1 MAAGQVFPSRH
12 GDARATSPP
21 FSGAG
26 KVPAVRHDCQAWLRG
41 AMFTQVRSAALSGV
55 DSFPVSVEA
64 SLTPGLP
71 SFSIVG
77 LPAGPV
83 REGRERVRAALA
95 SVGFPVPPGRLTINL
110 APADV
115 PKTGSAFDLP
125 IAIALLIVNGHLRA
139 EEADGL
145 VFVGELGLDGE
156 LRPVRGALSIANGCR
171 GMEALVLPSANARE
185 AAVAGA
191 VKVLGASCLPK
202 VVRHLTG
209 GSPIAPAAVD
219 GMALLD
225 GGAVDAPDLADV
237 RGQAHAKRALLVAA
251 AGGHNVLLTGPP
263 GAGKTMLARRL
274 PGILPPLELGEA
286 VEATKVHSVAG
297 QLPSGEALLARRPF
311 RAPHHT
317 ISDAGLVG
325 GGRVPRPGE
334 VSLAHQGVLFLDEL
348 PEFRRHVLEALRQP
362 LEDGTVTISRATQAV
377 TYPCRFTLVAAM
389 NPCPCGFHGDGSGRC
404 SCGETTIGR
413 YGNRVSGPLLDRI
426 DLHVHV
432 PAVPVGELEG
442 RETGTASREARARVV
457 GARSRQRQRGNRNGT
472 LVCNSQL
479 GPEAIRRWCAPGRE
493 GRRLLRAA
501 TRALGLSARGYQRI
515 LRVARTIADL
525 RDSGR
530 VGAPHVAEAIQYR
543 SPADGTATSPSL
555 GEGRY

>member
-1 MAAGQVFPSRH
+1 
-12 GDARATSPP
+12 
-21 FSGAG
+21 
-26 KVPAVRHDCQAWLRG
+26 
-41 AMFTQVRSAALSGV
+41 MFTQVRSAALSGV
-55 DSFPVSVEA
+55 NSFPVSVEA
-64 SLTPGLP
+64 SLTSGLP

-77 LPAGPV
+77 LPAGAV
-83 REGRERVRAALA
+83 REGRERVTAALA
-95 SVGFPVPPGRLTINL
+95 SAGFPIPPRRLTINL

-125 IAIALLIVNGHLRA
+125 IAVALLVVTGHLRA
-139 EEADGL
+139 DEVGDL

-156 LRPVRGALSIANGCR
+156 LRPVRGALSIASGCR
-171 GMEALVLPSANARE
+171 GTEGLVLPSANARE

-191 VKVLGASCLPK
+191 AKVVGAACLPD
-202 VVRHLTG
+202 VIRHLTE
-209 GSPIAPAAVD
+209 GSPIAPTTVD
-219 GMALLD
+219 SIALL
-225 GGAVDAPDLADV
+225 GNGAAEMPDLADV

-251 AGGHNVLLTGPP
+251 AGAHNVLLTGPP

-274 PGILPPLELGEA
+274 PGILPPLGLPEA

-297 QLPSGEALLARRPF
+297 RLPSGEALLTRRPF

-362 LEDGTVTISRATQAV
+362 LEDGTVTISRASQAV

-404 SCGETTIGR
+404 SCGETAILR
-413 YGNRVSGPLLDRI
+413 YRNRISGPLLDRV

-432 PAVPVGELEG
+432 PAVPIGELEG
-442 RETGTASREARARVV
+442 RAAETASRKARARIAS
-457 GARSRQRQRGNRNGT
+457 ARGRQRKRGSGNGVT
-472 LVCNSQL
+472 PYNSRL
-479 GPEAIRRWCAPGRE
+479 GPEEIRRWCVPGPE

-501 TRALGLSARGYQRI
+501 VRALGLSARGYHRV
-515 LRVARTIADL
+515 LRVARTVADL
-525 RDSGR
+525 RGSDR
-530 VGAPHVAEAIQYR
+530 VGAPHIAEAIQYR
-543 SPADGTATSPSL
+543 SPADQLAGGGVHAA
-555 GEGRY
+555 G

>member
-1 MAAGQVFPSRH
+1 
-12 GDARATSPP
+12 
-21 FSGAG
+21 
-26 KVPAVRHDCQAWLRG
+26 
-41 AMFTQVRSAALSGV
+41 MFTQVRSAALSGV

-64 SLTPGLP
+64 SLTSGLP

-77 LPAGPV
+77 LPAGAV
-83 REGRERVRAALA
+83 REGRERVTAALA
-95 SVGFPVPPGRLTINL
+95 SVEFPIPHRRVTINL

-125 IAIALLIVNGHLRA
+125 IAIALLIVAGHLRA

-156 LRPVRGALSIANGCR
+156 LRPVRGALSIASGCR
-171 GMEALVLPSANARE
+171 GMQGLVLPFANARE

-191 VKVLGASCLPK
+191 VEVIGASCLPE
-202 VVRHLTG
+202 VIRHLTG
-209 GSPIAPAAVD
+209 DDPIAPASVD
-219 GMALLD
+219 GRALL
-225 GGAVDAPDLADV
+225 GNGAGVAPDLGDV
-237 RGQAHAKRALLVAA
+237 RGQAHAKRALVVAA
-251 AGGHNVLLTGPP
+251 AGGHNLLLTGPP

-274 PGILPPLELGEA
+274 PGILPPLELQEA

-297 QLPSGEALLARRPF
+297 RLPPGEALVTRRPF

-348 PEFRRHVLEALRQP
+348 PEFRRNVLEALRQP
-362 LEDGTVTISRATQAV
+362 LEDEAVTISRASQAV

-404 SCGETTIGR
+404 SCTEATIRR
-413 YGNRVSGPLLDRI
+413 YRNRVSGPLLDRV
-426 DLHVHV
+426 DLHVHI
-432 PAVPVGELEG
+432 PAVPIEELHG
-442 RETGTASREARARVV
+442 RTTGMTSLESRAQVAGALRRQQQRGSRSGTALF
-457 GARSRQRQRGNRNGT
+457 NGR
-472 LVCNSQL
+472 L
-479 GPEAIRRWCAPGRE
+479 GSGEMRRWCLPGSE
-493 GRRLLRAA
+493 GRRLLRGAV
-501 TRALGLSARGYQRI
+501 RALGLSARGHHRI

-525 RDSGR
+525 CGSER
-530 VGAPHVAEAIQYR
+530 VGASHIAEAIQYR
-543 SPADGTATSPSL
+543 SPISPSRA
-555 GEGRY
+555 GG

>member
-1 MAAGQVFPSRH
+1 
-12 GDARATSPP
+12 
-21 FSGAG
+21 
-26 KVPAVRHDCQAWLRG
+26 
-41 AMFTQVRSAALSGV
+41 MFTQVRSAALSGV

-64 SLTPGLP
+64 SLTSGLP

-77 LPAGPV
+77 LPAGAV
-83 REGRERVRAALA
+83 REGRERVTAALA
-95 SVGFPVPPGRLTINL
+95 SVEFPIPHRRVTINL

-125 IAIALLIVNGHLRA
+125 IAIALLIVAGHLRA

-171 GMEALVLPSANARE
+171 GMQGLVLPSTNARE

-191 VKVLGASCLPK
+191 VEVIGASCLPE
-202 VVRHLTG
+202 VIRHLTG
-209 GSPIAPAAVD
+209 SDPISPATVD
-219 GMALLD
+219 GVALL
-225 GGAVDAPDLADV
+225 GGGGGDAPDLADV
-237 RGQAHAKRALLVAA
+237 RGQAHAKRALVVAA
-251 AGGHNVLLTGPP
+251 AGGHNLLLTGPP

-274 PGILPPLELGEA
+274 PGILPPLELQEA
-286 VEATKVHSVAG
+286 VETTKVHSVAG
-297 QLPSGEALLARRPF
+297 RLPPGEALVTRRPF

-348 PEFRRHVLEALRQP
+348 PEFRRNVLEALRQP
-362 LEDGTVTISRATQAV
+362 LEDEAVTISRAGQAV

-404 SCGETTIGR
+404 SCTEATIRR
-413 YGNRVSGPLLDRI
+413 YRNRVSGPLLDRV
-426 DLHVHV
+426 DLHVHI
-432 PAVPVGELEG
+432 PAVPIEELHG
-442 RETGTASREARARVV
+442 RTAGMTSLESRAQVA
-457 GARSRQRQRGNRNGT
+457 GALRRQQQRGSRNGT
-472 LVCNSQL
+472 ARFNGRL
-479 GPEAIRRWCAPGRE
+479 GSREMRRWCLPGSE
-493 GRRLLRAA
+493 GRRLLRGAV
-501 TRALGLSARGYQRI
+501 RSLGLSARGHHRI

-525 RDSGR
+525 CESER
-530 VGAPHVAEAIQYR
+530 VGASHVAEAIQYR
-543 SPADGTATSPSL
+543 SPADRSGAS
-555 GEGRY
+555 GGIDRHG

>member
-1 MAAGQVFPSRH
+1 
-12 GDARATSPP
+12 
-21 FSGAG
+21 
-26 KVPAVRHDCQAWLRG
+26 
-41 AMFTQVRSAALSGV
+41 MFTQVRSAALSGV

-64 SLTPGLP
+64 SLTSGLP

-77 LPAGPV
+77 LPAGAV
-83 REGRERVRAALA
+83 REGRERVTAALA
-95 SVGFPVPPGRLTINL
+95 SVGFPIPHRRLTINL

-125 IAIALLIVNGHLRA
+125 IAIALLIVAGHLRA
-139 EEADGL
+139 EQADGL

-171 GMEALVLPSANARE
+171 GMQGLVLPSANARE

-191 VKVLGASCLPK
+191 VEVIGASCLPE
-202 VVRHLTG
+202 VIRHLTG
-209 GSPIAPAAVD
+209 DGPIAPASVD
-219 GMALLD
+219 GLALLGD
-225 GGAVDAPDLADV
+225 GTRAAPDLADV

-251 AGGHNVLLTGPP
+251 AGGHNLLLTGPP

-274 PGILPPLELGEA
+274 PGILPPLELQEA

-297 QLPSGEALLARRPF
+297 RLPPGEALVTRRPF

-325 GGRVPRPGE
+325 GGRLPRPGE
-334 VSLAHQGVLFLDEL
+334 VSLAHHGVLFLDEL

-362 LEDGTVTISRATQAV
+362 LEDEAVTISRASQAV

-404 SCGETTIGR
+404 SCTEATMRR
-413 YGNRVSGPLLDRI
+413 YRNRVSGPLLDRV
-426 DLHVHV
+426 DLHVHI
-432 PAVPVGELEG
+432 PAVPLGELQG
-442 RETGTASREARARVV
+442 RDAGVGSLESCAQVTSARD
-457 GARSRQRQRGNRNGT
+457 RQRQRGNRSSIA
-472 LVCNSQL
+472 LCNSRL
-479 GPEAIRRWCAPGRE
+479 APEEMRRWCRPGSA
-493 GRRLLRAA
+493 GRRLLRTAV
-501 TRALGLSARGYQRI
+501 RALGLSARGYHRI

-525 RDSGR
+525 CGSER
-530 VGAPHVAEAIQYR
+530 VHASHVAEAIQYR
-543 SPADGTATSPSL
+543 SPVDRSGVVGGIDAHG
-555 GEGRY
+555 

>member
-1 MAAGQVFPSRH
+1 MVAG
-12 GDARATSPP
+12 
-21 FSGAG
+21 
-26 KVPAVRHDCQAWLRG
+26 G

-64 SLTPGLP
+64 SLTSGLP

-77 LPAGPV
+77 LPAGAV
-83 REGRERVRAALA
+83 REGRERVAAALA
-95 SVGFPVPPGRLTINL
+95 SVGFPIPHRRLTINL

-125 IAIALLIVNGHLRA
+125 IAIAVLVVAGHLRA
-139 EEADGL
+139 EEADDL

-171 GMEALVLPSANARE
+171 GMQGLVLPSANARE

-191 VKVLGASCLPK
+191 VEVIGASCLPE
-202 VVRHLTG
+202 VIRHLTG
-209 GSPIAPAAVD
+209 GDPIAPASVD
-219 GMALLD
+219 GLALLGD
-225 GGAVDAPDLADV
+225 DAGDAPDLADV

-274 PGILPPLELGEA
+274 PGILPPLALGEA

-297 QLPSGEALLARRPF
+297 RLPSGEALVTRRPF

-325 GGRVPRPGE
+325 GGRIPRPGE
-334 VSLAHQGVLFLDEL
+334 VSLAHEGVLFLDEL

-362 LEDGTVTISRATQAV
+362 LEDEVVTISRASQAV
-377 TYPCRFTLVAAM
+377 TYPCRFTLIAAM

-404 SCGETTIGR
+404 SCAEVAIRR
-413 YGNRVSGPLLDRI
+413 YGNRVSGPLLDRV
-426 DLHVHV
+426 DLHVHI
-432 PAVPVGELEG
+432 PAVPIGELQG
-442 RETGTASREARARVV
+442 RNAGMASPEARAQVAR
-457 GARSRQRQRGNRNGT
+457 ARSRQRQRESRNGT
-472 LVCNSQL
+472 TLCNSRL
-479 GPEAIRRWCAPGRE
+479 APEEMRRWCIPGAE
-493 GRRLLRAA
+493 GRRLLRRAV
-501 TRALGLSARGYQRI
+501 RALGLSARGYHRI

-525 RDSGR
+525 
-530 VGAPHVAEAIQYR
+530 GASEQVRASHVAEAIQYR
-543 SPADGTATSPSL
+543 RPVDESGLASGVDVES
-555 GEGRY
+555 

>member
-1 MAAGQVFPSRH
+1 
-12 GDARATSPP
+12 
-21 FSGAG
+21 
-26 KVPAVRHDCQAWLRG
+26 
-41 AMFTQVRSAALSGV
+41 MFTQVRSAALSGV

-64 SLTPGLP
+64 SLTSGLP

-77 LPAGPV
+77 LPAGAV
-83 REGRERVRAALA
+83 REGRERVTAALA
-95 SVGFPVPPGRLTINL
+95 SAGFPIPHRRLTINL

-125 IAIALLIVNGHLRA
+125 IAIALLVVAGHLRA

-171 GMEALVLPSANARE
+171 GMEGLVLPSANARE
-185 AAVAGA
+185 AAVPGA
-191 VKVLGASCLPK
+191 VAVIGASRLPE
-202 VVRHLTG
+202 VLRHLTG
-209 GSPIAPAAVD
+209 DSPIAPAAVD
-219 GMALLD
+219 GIALL
-225 GGAVDAPDLADV
+225 GEGTADAPDLADV

-274 PGILPPLELGEA
+274 PGILPPLELREA

-297 QLPSGEALLARRPF
+297 RLPSGEALVTRRPF

-325 GGRVPRPGE
+325 GGRLPRPGE

-362 LEDGTVTISRATQAV
+362 LEDEAVTISRASQAV

-404 SCGETTIGR
+404 SCAEAAIRR
-413 YGNRVSGPLLDRI
+413 YRSRVSGPLLDRV
-426 DLHVHV
+426 DLHVHI
-432 PAVPVGELEG
+432 PAVPIRELQG
-442 RETGTASREARARVV
+442 RNTGMTSLESRARVAH
-457 GARSRQRQRGNRNGT
+457 ARSRQRRRGSRNGT
-472 LVCNSQL
+472 APCNSRL
-479 GPEAIRRWCAPGRE
+479 APEEMRRWCVPGSE
-493 GRRLLRAA
+493 GRRLLRRAV
-501 TRALGLSARGYQRI
+501 RALGLSARGYHRI

-525 RDSGR
+525 CGSER
-530 VGAPHVAEAIQYR
+530 VNASHVAEAIQYR
-543 SPADGTATSPSL
+543 SPADRSGVA
-555 GEGRY
+555 GGIDARG

>member
-1 MAAGQVFPSRH
+1 
-12 GDARATSPP
+12 
-21 FSGAG
+21 
-26 KVPAVRHDCQAWLRG
+26 
-41 AMFTQVRSAALSGV
+41 MFTQVRSAALSGV

-64 SLTPGLP
+64 SLTSGLP

-77 LPAGPV
+77 LPAGAV
-83 REGRERVRAALA
+83 REGRERVTAALTSA
-95 SVGFPVPPGRLTINL
+95 GFPIPHRRVTINL

-125 IAIALLIVNGHLRA
+125 IAVALLVVAGHLRA
-139 EEADGL
+139 EEVEGHG
-145 VFVGELGLDGE
+145 FVGELGLDGE
-156 LRPVRGALSIANGCR
+156 LRPVRGALSIANGCH
-171 GMEALVLPSANARE
+171 GMEGLVLPGVNARE

-191 VKVLGASCLPK
+191 VEVIGASCLTE

-209 GSPIAPAAVD
+209 DHRIAPANVD
-219 GMALLD
+219 GIALLD
-225 GGAVDAPDLADV
+225 VGAADAPDLADV

-251 AGGHNVLLTGPP
+251 AGGHNVLLSGPP

-274 PGILPPLELGEA
+274 SGILPALGLREA

-297 QLPSGEALLARRPF
+297 RLPSGDALLTRRPF

-362 LEDGTVTISRATQAV
+362 LEDGTVTISRASQAV

-389 NPCPCGFHGDGSGRC
+389 NPCPCGLHGDGSGRC
-404 SCGETTIGR
+404 SCSEPTIRR
-413 YGNRVSGPLLDRI
+413 YRNRVSGPLLDRA

-442 RETGTASREARARVV
+442 RETGTSSREARVRVAR
-457 GARSRQRQRGNRNGT
+457 ARSRQQQREGRNGNAP
-472 LVCNSQL
+472 CNSRL
-479 GPEAIRRWCAPGRE
+479 GPEGMRRWCIPGRE
-493 GRRLLRAA
+493 GRRLLRTAV
-501 TRALGLSARGYQRI
+501 RALGLSARGYHRI

-525 RDSGR
+525 CESER
-530 VGAPHVAEAIQYR
+530 VGAPHIAEAIQYR
-543 SPADGTATSPSL
+543 NPGDRSAVGGGVDAGD
-555 GEGRY
+555 

>member
-1 MAAGQVFPSRH
+1 
-12 GDARATSPP
+12 
-21 FSGAG
+21 
-26 KVPAVRHDCQAWLRG
+26 
-41 AMFTQVRSAALSGV
+41 MFTQVRSAALSGV
-55 DSFPVSVEA
+55 ESFPVSVEA
-64 SLTPGLP
+64 SLTSGLP

-77 LPAGPV
+77 LPAGAV
-83 REGRERVRAALA
+83 REGRERVTAALA
-95 SVGFPVPPGRLTINL
+95 SAGFPNPHRRLTINL

-125 IAIALLIVNGHLRA
+125 IAIALLVVAGHLRA

-145 VFVGELGLDGE
+145 VFVGELGLEGE

-171 GMEALVLPSANARE
+171 GMAGLVLPSANARE

-191 VKVLGASCLPK
+191 VEVIGASCLPE
-202 VVRHLTG
+202 VIRHLTG
-209 GSPIAPAAVD
+209 GSPIAPASVD
-219 GMALLD
+219 GLALL
-225 GGAVDAPDLADV
+225 GGRAGDMPDLADV

-251 AGGHNVLLTGPP
+251 AGGHNLLLTGPP

-274 PGILPPLELGEA
+274 PGILPPLGLREA

-297 QLPSGEALLARRPF
+297 RLPSGEALLTRRPF

-362 LEDGTVTISRATQAV
+362 LEDGRVTISRAHQAV
-377 TYPCRFTLVAAM
+377 TYPCHFTLVTAM

-404 SCGETTIGR
+404 SCSESTIHR
-413 YGNRVSGPLLDRI
+413 YQNRISGPLLDRV

-432 PAVPVGELEG
+432 PAVPIRQLEK
-442 RETGTASREARARVV
+442 REAATESRQARAWVAS
-457 GARSRQRQRGNRNGT
+457 ARSRQQRRGSLNGSAPW
-472 LVCNSQL
+472 NSGL
-479 GPEAIRRWCAPGRE
+479 RPAEMRRWCVPGPE
-493 GRRLLRAA
+493 GRRLLRTAV
-501 TRALGLSARGYQRI
+501 RALGLSARGYHRI

-525 RDSGR
+525 CESKR
-530 VGAPHVAEAIQYR
+530 VGAPHIAEAIQYR
-543 SPADGTATSPSL
+543 SPADQSVVRGAVDADP
-555 GEGRY
+555 

>member
-1 MAAGQVFPSRH
+1 
-12 GDARATSPP
+12 
-21 FSGAG
+21 
-26 KVPAVRHDCQAWLRG
+26 
-41 AMFTQVRSAALSGV
+41 MFTQIRSAALRGV

-64 SLTPGLP
+64 SLTAGLP

-77 LPAGPV
+77 LPAGAV
-83 REGRERVRAALA
+83 REGRERVTAALA
-95 SVGFPVPPGRLTINL
+95 SAGFPVPPRRLTINL

-125 IAIALLIVNGHLRA
+125 IAIALLVVAGHLRP
-139 EEADGL
+139 EEAGDH

-156 LRPVRGALSIANGCR
+156 LRPVRGALSIASGC
-171 GMEALVLPSANARE
+171 GGAGSLVLPAANARE

-191 VKVLGASCLPK
+191 VEVTGATCLPELFA
-202 VVRHLTG
+202 HLTG
-209 GSPIAPAAVD
+209 RSVIPPAVVD
-219 GMALLD
+219 GVALLGD
-225 GGAVDAPDLADV
+225 EAPGVPDLADV
-237 RGQAHAKRALLVAA
+237 QGQAHAKRALLVAA

-274 PGILPPLELGEA
+274 PGILPPLGLREA

-297 QLPSGEALLARRPF
+297 RLPSGDALVTRRPF

-377 TYPCRFTLVAAM
+377 TYPCRFTLAASM

-404 SCGETTIGR
+404 SCGESAIRR

-426 DLHVHV
+426 DLQVHV
-432 PAVPVGELEG
+432 PAVPIDQLEE
-442 RETGTASREARARVV
+442 RKPGTTSREARARV
-457 GARSRQRQRGNRNGT
+457 ARARDRQRRRATRGGT
-472 LVCNSQL
+472 VSHNSRL
-479 GPEAIRRWCAPGRE
+479 SSEEIRHWCAPGPE

-501 TRALGLSARGYQRI
+501 VRALGLSARGYHRV

-525 RDSGR
+525 GGSER
-530 VGAPHVAEAIQYR
+530 VGAPHIAEAIQYR
-543 SPADGTATSPSL
+543 SPASALPAA
-555 GEGRY
+555 

>member
-1 MAAGQVFPSRH
+1 
-12 GDARATSPP
+12 
-21 FSGAG
+21 
-26 KVPAVRHDCQAWLRG
+26 
-41 AMFTQVRSAALSGV
+41 MFTQIRSAALNGV

-64 SLTPGLP
+64 SLTAGLP

-77 LPAGPV
+77 LPAGAV
-83 REGRERVRAALA
+83 REGRERVTAALA
-95 SVGFPVPPGRLTINL
+95 SVGFPIPPRRLTINL

-125 IAIALLIVNGHLRA
+125 IAIALLVVAGHLRA
-139 EEADGL
+139 EEAEGL

-171 GMEALVLPSANARE
+171 GMAGLVLPSANARE

-191 VKVLGASCLPK
+191 VEVIGASCLPE
-202 VVRHLTG
+202 VIRHLTG
-209 GSPIAPAAVD
+209 GGTILPATVD
-219 GMALLD
+219 GVALL
-225 GGAVDAPDLADV
+225 GEATADAPDLADV
-237 RGQAHAKRALLVAA
+237 RGQDHAKRALLVAA

-274 PGILPPLELGEA
+274 PGILPPLGLREA

-297 QLPSGEALLARRPF
+297 RLPSGEALVTRRPF

-325 GGRVPRPGE
+325 GGRLPRPGE

-362 LEDGTVTISRATQAV
+362 LEDGAVTISRAGQAV

-404 SCGETTIGR
+404 SCADAAIRR
-413 YGNRVSGPLLDRI
+413 YRNRVSGPLLDRV
-426 DLHVHV
+426 DLHVHI
-432 PAVPVGELEG
+432 PAVPIGQLQG
-442 RETGTASREARARVV
+442 RATGMTSPESRARVASARARQE
-457 GARSRQRQRGNRNGT
+457 RRRGRDGTALRNNRLGT
-472 LVCNSQL
+472 
-479 GPEAIRRWCAPGRE
+479 EEMRRWCFPGPE
-493 GRRLLRAA
+493 GRRLLRRAM
-501 TRALGLSARGYQRI
+501 RALGLSARGYHRI

-525 RDSGR
+525 CGSER
-530 VGAPHVAEAIQYR
+530 VGAAHIAEAIQYR
-543 SPADGTATSPSL
+543 SPA
-555 GEGRY
+555 GRSGAAGGI